1 MASNKSLSTQ
11 EVAELLHV
19 SKSTI
24 YELIRRGE
32 INSYKVGRKVRFT
45 QDDVDAYIAR
55 SRHEQ
60 SVQPVRQVE
69 VSSELLSPVVRTGKP
84 FLISGQDVV
93 LDILSNYLHQNGIG
107 ADRCYL
113 SSFEGLLALYEKK
126 VDAAACHLYA
136 VDEKSFNVPY
146 VKRLMP
152 GVKAVLVN
160 ISYRKQGFYV
170 AAGNPKEIRGW
181 RDLARR
187 DVSILNRRP
196 GSSARILL
204 DGQLCRMDLDPRQIK
219 GYEREMK
226 SHLTMAAA
234 IADGEADL
242 ALGTERISR
251 QIDGLDFI
259 PLLEERY
266 DLVLRRDAMDTPA
279 VETILEILRSAAFKK
294 EIRHF
299 TGNDYRDMCK
309 IVAEV

>member
-1 MASNKSLSTQ
+1 MASNKSLSTL
-11 EVAELLHV
+11 EVAEILHV

-60 SVQPVRQVE
+60 SVQPVRRVE
-69 VSSELLSPVVRTGKP
+69 INSALLRPADKAEPP
-84 FLISGQDVV
+84 FIISGQDVV
-93 LDILSNYLHQNGIG
+93 LDILSNYLHQNGIVT
-107 ADRCYL
+107 DRSYL

-152 GVKAVLVN
+152 GVKAVLINV
-160 ISYRKQGFYV
+160 SYRKQGFYV

-266 DLVLRRDAMDTPA
+266 DLVLRRDAMETPEGEA
-279 VETILEILRSAAFKK
+279 ILEILRSPAFIK

-299 TGNDYRDMCK
+299 TGNDYRDMGR

>member
-107 ADRCYL
+107 AERCYL

-251 QIDGLDFI
+251 QIEGLDFI

-279 VETILEILRSAAFKK
+279 VEAILEILRSAAFKK

-299 TGNDYRDMCK
+299 TGNDYRDMGK

>member
-60 SVQPVRQVE
+60 SVQPVRRVE
-69 VSSELLSPVVRTGKP
+69 ISSELLRPADRAEALFV
-84 FLISGQDVV
+84 ISGQDVV

-107 ADRCYL
+107 AERCYL

-279 VETILEILRSAAFKK
+279 VEAILEILRSAAFKK

-299 TGNDYRDMCK
+299 TGNDYRDMGK

>member
-1 MASNKSLSTQ
+1 MAQNKSLSTQ
-11 EVAELLHV
+11 EVAEILHV

-60 SVQPVRQVE
+60 SVQPVRRVE
-69 VSSELLSPVVRTGKP
+69 ISSELLSPSVGSERP
-84 FLISGQDVV
+84 FVISGQDVV
-93 LDILSNYLHQNGIG
+93 LDILSNYLHQSGLA

-146 VKRLMP
+146 VKRMMP
-152 GVKAVLVN
+152 GVKAVLINV
-160 ISYRKQGFYV
+160 SYRKQGFYV

-266 DLVLRRDAMDTPA
+266 DLVLRRDTMETPEGEA
-279 VETILEILRSAAFKK
+279 ILQILRSPAFVK

-299 TGNDYRDMCK
+299 TGNDYRDMGK
-309 IVAEV
+309 IIAEV